1 MSYFCDFKIQTLAR
15 LVKKNQWKHL
25 IYQSIILPS
34 NRVKRPYMEPAWLPF
49 VYYESHLSNLIF
61 QAVKCDGSPMMDQST
76 D

>member
-49 VYYESHLSNLIF
+49 VYYENHLSNLIS